1 MEKQVRRFR
10 TFLTSLSVGWFLAL
24 RQVRRSSAATTILII
39 FVMMLTFLNLVVV
52 RGVLVGLI
60 QGSTEVFKGAYSG
73 DVIISVLPKKD
84 VIENS
89 PSVIATV
96 RALPWVEGVSARLL
110 SGGSLEADYKTRVR
124 LTDDPNRGSGEVAGI
139 DPNDEE
145 ATTDLSSKMIEGRFL
160 RADDTDGVVV
170 GSNLFKKYV
179 SADVPGLAILSDV
192 EVGDTLRLSVNGK
205 IKEVTLIGIIQS
217 RSGAVDQRIFML
229 EPTLRAMLGRTDFNV
244 SEIAVKLAPG
254 TDPLAAQAALLRSG
268 IGDFGRVQ
276 TADEAIP
283 SFLVDIKNTFGIL
296 GNVVGSIG
304 LVVASITIFIVI
316 FVNAITRRKYIGILK
331 GIGIKATAVEFAY
344 VLQSIFYAGI
354 GIALGLALLYGFLV
368 PYVDANPIRFPF
380 SDGILVAEVPNTLFR
395 AFMLMVATLIAGYI
409 PARIVVKQNTLDAIL
424 GRKSS

>member
-1 MEKQVRRFR
+1 
-10 TFLTSLSVGWFLAL
+10 
-24 RQVRRSSAATTILII
+24 
-39 FVMMLTFLNLVVV
+39 
-52 RGVLVGLI
+52 
-60 QGSTEVFKGAYSG
+60 
-73 DVIISVLPKKD
+73 
-84 VIENS
+84 
-89 PSVIATV
+89 
-96 RALPWVEGVSARLL
+96 
-110 SGGSLEADYKTRVR
+110 
-124 LTDDPNRGSGEVAGI
+124 
-139 DPNDEE
+139 
-145 ATTDLSSKMIEGRFL
+145 MIEGRFL

-192 EVGDTLRLSVNGK
+192 EVGDALRLSVNGK

-254 TDPLAAQAALLRSG
+254 TDPLEAQAALLRSG